1 MIEVVTKNHRL
12 VWGEGRESGSILT
25 LKNGRVSV
33 MYLIVDKMIFLLS
46 AKFMVG

>member
-1 MIEVVTKNHRL
+1 MTKNHRL
-12 VWGEGRESGSILT
+12 VWGEGAGVGEHSYVEKR
-25 LKNGRVSV
+25 RVSV